1 MSRSKVLPFL
11 FLCFLIFS
19 FLSCNT
25 TPQPIILGKDA
36 CDFCKMAIF
45 NEHFGAEIINKKDKA
60 FKFDDMHCVL
70 GFIKSGS
77 IEKKDIKEVFVVN
90 FEEPHNF
97 IPASKAFLLKS
108 PDLHSPMGGN
118 IACFDDQLKF
128 EEAMKKLKGEEISW
142 NTLLNAE

>member
-1 MSRSKVLPFL
+1 
-11 FLCFLIFS
+11 
-19 FLSCNT
+19 
-25 TPQPIILGKDA
+25 
-36 CDFCKMAIF
+36 MAIS
-45 NEHFGAEIINKKDKA
+45 NEHFGAEIINKKGNA
-60 FKFDDMHCVL
+60 FTFDDMRCVL

-77 IEKKDIKEVFVVN
+77 IVKNVIKEVFVVN

-108 PDLHSPMGGN
+108 PALHSPMGGN

-128 EEAMKKLKGEEISW
+128 EEAMKKFKGEEISW